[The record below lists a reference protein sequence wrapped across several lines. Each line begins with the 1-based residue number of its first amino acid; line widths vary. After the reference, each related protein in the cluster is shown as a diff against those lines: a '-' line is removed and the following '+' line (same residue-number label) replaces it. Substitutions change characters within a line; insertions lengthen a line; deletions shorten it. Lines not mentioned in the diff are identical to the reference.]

1 MKLSIADVEHVALL
15 ARLELSEDE
24 KAQYAGELSRILD
37 YVEQLAELDTTD
49 VEPTA
54 HPLPLRDVFR
64 DDQQQP
70 GLSNEEA
77 LANAPR
83 REDGCFV
90 VPQIV

>member
-15 ARLELSEDE
+15 ARLELTEEE

-37 YVEQLAELDTTD
+37 YVEQLSELDTTD

-54 HPLPLRDVFR
+54 HPLPIRDVFR
-64 DDQQQP
+64 GDEQRDS
-70 GLSNEEA
+70 LSNEEA

>member
-15 ARLELSEDE
+15 ARLELSEEE
-24 KAQYAGELSRILD
+24 KVQYAGELSRILD
-37 YVEQLAELDTTD
+37 YVEQLSELDTSG

-54 HPLPLRDVFR
+54 HPLPIRDVFR
-64 DDQQQP
+64 EDEQRP
-70 GLSNEEA
+70 SLSNEEA

-83 REDGCFV
+83 REEGCFV